1 MNKLRNLLVGSL
13 LAAGTVIFCH
23 GAASAQT
30 MTCKEAVDYIQNRI
44 SSLQSL
50 IFTQDSSQL
59 GGGSRFTRGQ
69 LRDFLYLATNFLIE
83 NPQCD
88 EEAKRANLYQKIEI
102 AKNSL

>member
-1 MNKLRNLLVGSL
+1 MSKLRNLLVGFL
-13 LAAGTVIFCH
+13 LAAGTIVFFH

-69 LRDFLYLATNFLIE
+69 LSDFLQEAT
-83 NPQCD
+83 
-88 EEAKRANLYQKIEI
+88 
-102 AKNSL
+102 